1 MITVVTENNII
12 DISIIETSV
21 NVNSI
26 KSNVIQVT
34 TDNNIIDVSVEKP
47 NITVNPVGEVI
58 VQAFPAGLKGDKGDV
73 GPKGDQGLKGDNGP
87 KGDTGAK
94 GDTGPKGDKGDT
106 STIQEIEDIS
116 GEIPLGTHFI
126 YKKTTDFKNCMM
138 SFLGFPV
145 AYNYSAKGTPQ
156 FFDAYQTTG
165 GLKISTELQNV

>member
-26 KSNVIQVT
+26 KSNVVQVT

-58 VQAFPAGLKGDKGDV
+58 VQAFPAGLKGD
-73 GPKGDQGLKGDNGP
+73 
-87 KGDTGAK
+87 
-94 GDTGPKGDKGDT
+94 KGDKGDT

-145 AYNYSAKGTPQ
+145 AYTYSVKGTPQ

-165 GLKISTELQNV
+165 GLKISTELQNVWN

>member
-1 MITVVTENNII
+1 MITVITENNII
-12 DISIIETSV
+12 DISVIENNI

-26 KSNVIQVT
+26 KSNVVQVT
-34 TDNNIIDVSVEKP
+34 TDNNIIDVSVEKQ
-47 NITVNPVGEVI
+47 NITINPVGEII
-58 VQAFPAGLKGDKGDV
+58 VQAFPAGLKGDKGDT
-73 GPKGDQGLKGDNGP
+73 GL
-87 KGDTGAK
+87 
-94 GDTGPKGDKGDT
+94 KGDT
-106 STIQEIEDIS
+106 STIQEIEDINID
-116 GEIPLGTHFI
+116 IPLGTHFI

>member
-58 VQAFPAGLKGDKGDV
+58 VQAFPAGL
-73 GPKGDQGLKGDNGP
+73 
-87 KGDTGAK
+87 
-94 GDTGPKGDKGDT
+94 KGDKGDT

-165 GLKISTELQNV
+165 GLKISTELQNVWN

>member
-1 MITVVTENNII
+1 MITIITENNII
-12 DISIIETSV
+12 DISVIETTV

-26 KSNVIQVT
+26 KSNVVQVT
-34 TDNNIIDVSVEKP
+34 TDNNIIDVSVEKQ
-47 NITVNPVGEVI
+47 NITVNPVGEII
-58 VQAFPAGLKGDKGDV
+58 VQAFPAGLKGDIGLQGEQGIKGD
-73 GPKGDQGLKGDNGP
+73 KGE
-87 KGDTGAK
+87 KGDTGSQGIQGIQGEK
-94 GDTGPKGDKGDT
+94 GDTGDAPI
-106 STIQEIEDIS
+106 IQEIEDIS

-145 AYNYSAKGTPQ
+145 AYNYSSKGTPQ

>member
-26 KSNVIQVT
+26 KSNVVQVT

-58 VQAFPAGLKGDKGDV
+58 VQAFPAGLKGDKGD
-73 GPKGDQGLKGDNGP
+73 
-87 KGDTGAK
+87 
-94 GDTGPKGDKGDT
+94 KGDT

-126 YKKTTDFKNCMM
+126 YKKNNWF
-138 SFLGFPV
+138 
-145 AYNYSAKGTPQ
+145 
-156 FFDAYQTTG
+156 
-165 GLKISTELQNV
+165 

>member
-47 NITVNPVGEVI
+47 NITVDPVGEVI
-58 VQAFPAGLKGDKGDV
+58 VQAFPAGLKGDKGD
-73 GPKGDQGLKGDNGP
+73 
-87 KGDTGAK
+87 
-94 GDTGPKGDKGDT
+94 T
-106 STIQEIEDIS
+106 STTQEIEDIS

-165 GLKISTELQNV
+165 GLKISTELQNVWN

>member
-26 KSNVIQVT
+26 KSNVVQVT

-58 VQAFPAGLKGDKGDV
+58 VQAFPAGLKGDKGD
-73 GPKGDQGLKGDNGP
+73 
-87 KGDTGAK
+87 
-94 GDTGPKGDKGDT
+94 KGDT

-126 YKKTTDFKNCMM
+126 YKKTTDFKKLHDVIFRLSSCLYLFCKRNATIFWRL
-138 SFLGFPV
+138 SNHWRFK
-145 AYNYSAKGTPQ
+145 NINGTSKC
-156 FFDAYQTTG
+156 
-165 GLKISTELQNV
+165 LKLN

>member
-26 KSNVIQVT
+26 KSNVVQVT
-34 TDNNIIDVSVEKP
+34 TDNNIIDVSVENP

-58 VQAFPAGLKGDKGDV
+58 VQAFPAGLKGD
-73 GPKGDQGLKGDNGP
+73 
-87 KGDTGAK
+87 
-94 GDTGPKGDKGDT
+94 KGDKGDT

-165 GLKISTELQNV
+165 GLKISTELQNVWN